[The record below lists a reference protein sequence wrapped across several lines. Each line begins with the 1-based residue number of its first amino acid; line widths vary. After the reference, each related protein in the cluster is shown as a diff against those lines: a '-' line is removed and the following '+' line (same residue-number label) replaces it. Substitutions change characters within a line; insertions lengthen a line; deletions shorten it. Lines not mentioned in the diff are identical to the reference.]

1 MNATDT
7 TPASTI
13 AARNTGFS
21 AGRALALAETPAR
34 RPEPRPHT
42 FEHCAMCDDLRAHTN
57 GTCDGCGHTASI
69 AGDAKRMTARELR
82 AAVNAERTRRAKA
95 RGTYREPYDL
105 DYRLSSI

>member
-1 MNATDT
+1 MPSPSPRLP
-7 TPASTI
+7 PAAELD
-13 AARNTGFS
+13 AA
-21 AGRALALAETPAR
+21 AETS
-34 RPEPRPHT
+34 
-42 FEHCAMCDDLRAHTN
+42 EHCAMCDDLRAHTN